1 LLDIHIVIKEAVSVK
16 KPLPSGSN
24 SAMISISP
32 VFYRYVMAIIKT
44 TSLFKKFKDLVAVND
59 VNLEIEEGEC
69 FGLLGPNGAGKTSL
83 IRMIT
88 AVSPVTQGDIRV
100 DGRDLRKYPR
110 EVKAILGVIPQVDN
124 LDEDLTVIQNLHTF
138 ARYYAIPR
146 DVARQRSDEILK
158 AMQLEEKRT
167 SKIDELSGGMKR
179 RLLIG
184 RGLINAP
191 KIIILDEPSIGL
203 DPQARHMVWQ
213 RLRELKKQGITQL
226 LCTQNMEEA
235 ARLCDR
241 VAIIN
246 QGKIMDIDTPDA
258 LVVKYMGRQ
267 VWEIDLGFADRAAVV
282 SELEKRQLE
291 FDEFEGIIHVFS
303 SDIEKV
309 KGLPG
314 TARAATM
321 EDVFFKLTGRS
332 LVE

>member
-1 LLDIHIVIKEAVSVK
+1 
-16 KPLPSGSN
+16 
-24 SAMISISP
+24 
-32 VFYRYVMAIIKT
+32 MAIIIKAT
-44 TSLFKKFKDLVAVND
+44 NLTKKFKDLVAVDD

-88 AVSPVTQGDIRV
+88 AVSPPTHGDIQV
-100 DGRDLRKYPR
+100 DGRDLKKYPR

-124 LDEDLTVIQNLHTF
+124 LDEDLTVIQNLRTF
-138 ARYYAIPR
+138 ARYFAIPK
-146 DVARQRSDEILK
+146 DVAYQRSVEILK
-158 AMQLEEKRT
+158 SMALGEKRN

-184 RGLINAP
+184 RGLVNAP

-213 RLRELKKQGITQL
+213 RLRDLKSQGITQL

-241 VAIIN
+241 VAIIH
-246 QGKIMDIDTPDA
+246 QGKIIDIDTPRGFVA
-258 LVVKYMGRQ
+258 RYMRSR
-267 VWEIDLGFADRAAVV
+267 VWETDVTSDDRDAIIG
-282 SELEKRQLE
+282 ELERRQLE
-291 FDEFEGIIHVFS
+291 YEEFAGVIHVFAK
-303 SDIEKV
+303 DDNQLE
-309 KGLPG
+309 GLPG
-314 TARAATM
+314 SARAATL